1 MKIPQINLDI
11 FSNQIFVKVNR
22 LFVLVYSN
30 QDDAKRFKSRRY
42 YLPKGII
49 KNYNMITNG
58 KNFYDQ
64 AIDSDIK

>member
-58 KNFYDQ
+58 KNFYD
-64 AIDSDIK
+64 